1 MLFTIT
7 TEEDQSVKDV
17 GMVPINRTWEFEAE
31 TLNEVL
37 QGMADVLRGNGFTY
51 VNELIA
57 TKEGGGETSSEDVAT
72 SAEIQL
78 NIEDFLKDISK
89 LDLSSTLETKHGRQV
104 KKKPSHLRVIENG
117 QEETES

>member
-7 TEEDQSVKDV
+7 TEEDQSVREV

-37 QGMADVLRGNGFTY
+37 QGFADTLRGNGFTY
-51 VNELIA
+51 VSELIA
-57 TKEGGGETSSEDVAT
+57 VKESGGETSSEDSSQ
-72 SAEIQL
+72 SADIQL
-78 NIEDFLKDISK
+78 NIEDFLKDVAG
-89 LDLSSTLETKHGRQV
+89 LNRSSTQDKQKT
-104 KKKPSHLRVIENG
+104 SHLRVIENE